1 MSRLF
6 AVVGAFVAF
15 AGCAPEEY
23 SPIALTDFYLAP
35 ASCEFPKDTTLSS
48 LRGSLEV
55 YASAPT
61 LPRVRLGYKVVAS
74 LGGPGDDLQAG
85 GTVLQPKDMDRAL
98 LDTMV
103 VKLTTTPALKL
114 PDYTIPMY
122 GTFTD
127 GMARH
132 AYFDVLSPEAGAIIQ
147 GVDRAYELAIN
158 IEIRG
163 RMSRSGAA
171 ISTGSVAFPVGVT
184 PYLEPC
190 TKLGV
195 GVGCAPPGF
204 DGYPICCDGL
214 QSDPLIGCN

>member
-6 AVVGAFVAF
+6 AVVGAFVAL

-23 SPIALTDFYLAP
+23 SPIALTDFYLMP
-35 ASCEFPKDTTLSS
+35 ESCEFPKADDPSS

-55 YASAPT
+55 FASAPT

-85 GTVLQPKDMDRAL
+85 GTILQPKDMDRAL

-114 PDYTIPMY
+114 PEYTIPMY

-127 GMARH
+127 GTALL

-163 RMSRSGAA
+163 RMSRSGGA

-190 TKLGV
+190 AKLGV
-195 GVGCAPPGF
+195 GSGCIPPGSG
-204 DGYPICCDGL
+204 GYPICCDGL
-214 QSDPLIGCN
+214 ASDAAFGCN